1 MTPESARTRN
11 PEGTKR
17 AVLDAAEQLFAERG
31 FAGTSMRDIS
41 DASGVSQP
49 LIQHH
54 FGSKDGLYGSVL
66 RRAVENY
73 AARFPEAAR
82 VTDEPV
88 DVQAE
93 IERLFQFVRDYPLQM
108 RIVGWARLEGKQGLV
123 TGCEAL
129 RCAMVRRIERGQE
142 LGIVRNDIDAP
153 SLAVMLEGL
162 IFYWFENRLLN
173 APLFPAG
180 PDDDAYVRKAVALL
194 ERGFAPGG
202 TGRSARERRNAG
214 TARKSARST
223 RT

>member
-1 MTPESARTRN
+1 MNAEVARTRN

-17 AVLDAAEQLFAERG
+17 AVVDAAERLFAERG

-41 DASGVSQP
+41 EASGVSQP

-54 FGSKDGLYGSVL
+54 FGSKEGLYSSVL

-73 AARFPEAAR
+73 AARFPDAAR
-82 VTDEPV
+82 VTDQPV
-88 DVQAE
+88 DVQTE
-93 IERLFQFVRDYPLQM
+93 LERLFQFVRDYPLQT

-129 RCAMVRRIERGQE
+129 RCAMVHRIERGQE
-142 LGIVRNDIDAP
+142 LGLVRNDIDAP
-153 SLAVMLEGL
+153 SLAVMLEAL
-162 IFYWFENRLLN
+162 IFYWFENRPLN
-173 APLFPAG
+173 AALFPAG
-180 PDDDAYVRKAVALL
+180 LDDDAYVRKAIALL

-202 TGRSARERRNAG
+202 TGRSAKQSG
-214 TARKSARST
+214 TARASRKPSRSS